1 MPTTSGPAAALGVG
15 PFETP
20 APAHAPQ
27 LWALDRAGFPDPWS
41 QAGWRDEVGRADRR
55 WRVVAAEGR
64 LVAAGGLMLAPDA
77 AHVLRLVVAP
87 AWRGRG
93 IAAGLVGELIDLAAR
108 AGRPALTLEVRASN
122 RAALNLYRRLGFVSH
137 GVRPRYYAD
146 GEDAVVLWYT
156 PPGQDPTEHDPTGHD
171 PRRDGSTE
179 DGSTGDGPAGGD
191 AHGGHDAHDAHGR

>member
-1 MPTTSGPAAALGVG
+1 MPATSGPAASLGVG
-15 PFETP
+15 PSETP
-20 APAHAPQ
+20 APAHVPQ

-41 QAGWRDEVGRADRR
+41 QAGWRDEVVRADRR
-55 WRVVAAEGR
+55 WRVVAAEDR

-93 IAAGLVGELIDLAAR
+93 IAVGLVGELIDLAAR

-156 PPGQDPTEHDPTGHD
+156 PPGQNPTGHDPTEHDPTGHD
-171 PRRDGSTE
+171 PRGG
-179 DGSTGDGPAGGD
+179 GSTGGGPAGGN
-191 AHGGHDAHDAHGR
+191 AHGAHDTHER